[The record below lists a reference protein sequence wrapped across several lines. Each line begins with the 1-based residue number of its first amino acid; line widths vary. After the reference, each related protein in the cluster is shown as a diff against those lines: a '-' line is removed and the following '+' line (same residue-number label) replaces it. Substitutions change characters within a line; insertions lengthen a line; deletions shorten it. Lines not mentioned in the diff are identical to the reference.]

1 MIYKRKYFSSFLKLF
16 TITLA
21 VIFFVSSFQKSIK
34 HVDSFD
40 TLKKLRLNVLKANSI
55 GKDFE
60 YDLTGQKGCNKTK
73 LTYLGIVTT
82 KKLKKYKLL
91 NSFWVTGYSCRGIS
105 RLIIYDANNVYL
117 GNYKFDMP
125 YELPDEVINNEIV
138 YNSSHE
144 DCKKRKGMKI
154 SFKSGLPKSFYVCQD
169 SHYFQG
175 NE

>member
-1 MIYKRKYFSSFLKLF
+1 MINKRKYFSSFFKL
-16 TITLA
+16 TTTAIA
-21 VIFFVSSFQKSIK
+21 AIFFVSSFQKSNK
-34 HVDSFD
+34 NDDSFN
-40 TLKKLRLNVLKANSI
+40 TLKKLRLDVLKADSI

-60 YDLTGQKGCNKTK
+60 YDLTGQKGCHKTK

-91 NSFWVTGYSCRGIS
+91 NSFWVTGYSCKGIS
-105 RLIIYDANNVYL
+105 RLVIYDTNNVYL
-117 GNYKFDMP
+117 GNYNFDMP
-125 YELPDEVINNEIV
+125 YELPDELINNEIV

-144 DCKKRKGMKI
+144 DCKNRKGMKI
-154 SFKSGLPKSFYVCQD
+154 SFKSGLPKSFYVCQN